1 MYACMHACMAV
12 CLSVCM
18 IVANHR
24 VDHGTL
30 ELTCELWDGTGS
42 GCALIRQSV
51 RCDIEVG
58 SWSRRCDAVA
68 ARRAMRPGLSCKAE
82 GVSNKGCVHLIGYQG
97 GGRERERDVC
107 VSMHIYIHI
116 YNR

>member
-1 MYACMHACMAV
+1 MYACMHAWRSV

-24 VDHGTL
+24 VDHGTV

-97 GGRERERDVC
+97 GGRERERGMC
-107 VSMHIYIHI
+107 FYAYIYIHI